1 MNNLKANLNIL
12 KKNKMVIGLCSVI
25 GLGVLFT
32 CGLYITNQNK
42 VISSI
47 GDTTL
52 KYKDIKPYLKMEEKS
67 LYELNPEISK
77 EDLDLNMDICREM
90 TITKLENSII
100 LYNKAIEIG
109 VIEDVDSFEDEVKEV
124 FYGFR
129 DSFKTVEDYDNYIKE
144 KNYPKEK
151 IYSIIRDE
159 FIYSKIYTY
168 YMNQITLSEDE
179 IFEYFKEYITT
190 VEESY
195 EYEEIKNIMEMNI
208 KNQKAYEMI
217 EKNLKE
223 WRAEFDLNN

>member
-109 VIEDVDSFEDEVKEV
+109 AIEDVDSFEDEVKDV
-124 FYGFR
+124 FDGFIN
-129 DSFKTVEDYDNYIKE
+129 SFKTVEDYDNYIKE